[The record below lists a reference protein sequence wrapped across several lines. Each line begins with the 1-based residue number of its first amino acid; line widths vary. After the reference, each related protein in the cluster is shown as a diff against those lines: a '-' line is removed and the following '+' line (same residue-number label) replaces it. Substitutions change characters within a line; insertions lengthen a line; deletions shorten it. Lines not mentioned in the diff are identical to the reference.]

1 MNVGASVFGMDIND
15 LISFDFVFN
24 SRRPNLEFN
33 WLFISHVLLNL
44 RDLRGLKRIVDGF
57 PEAGVSHVNINF
69 FFLSNVILS
78 RGKGTMHC
86 SIIY

>member
-1 MNVGASVFGMDIND
+1 MSIMNVGASVFGMDIND

-44 RDLRGLKRIVDGF
+44 RDL
-57 PEAGVSHVNINF
+57 
-69 FFLSNVILS
+69 
-78 RGKGTMHC
+78 
-86 SIIY
+86 